1 MLLLLDEQ
9 ISPAVA
15 TGLRRTGIDAIALRD
30 WSGAAG
36 LGASDSDLLETARAE
51 QRVLVSYDRRT
62 LEPLLKDWA
71 ETGLH
76 HSGTI
81 LVDDKTVRPNDIG
94 GLVRALQVLVVQS
107 GDENWTDRVVLLRRG

>member
-1 MLLLLDEQ
+1 
-9 ISPAVA
+9 
-15 TGLRRTGIDAIALRD
+15 
-30 WSGAAG
+30 
-36 LGASDSDLLETARAE
+36 
-51 QRVLVSYDRRT
+51 
-62 LEPLLKDWA
+62 LKDWA